1 MVDARI
7 KIVNVIRKIEPDL
20 DNHAL
25 LESDYGKFTNHW
37 ESGVLLSNIHNAPRY
52 FKSNTGDWVHLDGW
66 ERITDEKKAEV
77 IAEYGSLKKAVF
89 HYANEDLKRVQ
100 AWYASRWE
108 FIGIVYDATL
118 AIEINGKTFTAH
130 EQESLWGLESDDPD
144 LDTYDAGVL
153 TELKASLRKIGF
165 TDEELNFSV
174 VKL

>member
-7 KIVNVIRKIEPDL
+7 KITSVTRKVEPDL
-20 DNHAL
+20 DNQGM

-37 ESGVLLSNIHNAPRY
+37 ESGVLRTNLPVAPY
-52 FKSNTGDWVHLDGW
+52 FKSSTSDWVKLDGW
-66 ERITDEKKAEV
+66 ERITDEEKAKV

-89 HYANEDLKRVQ
+89 HYAQQDLKRAI
-100 AWYASRWE
+100 AWYKGTWE

-118 AIEINGKTFTAH
+118 AIEINGKTFIAH
-130 EQESLWGLESDDPD
+130 EYESLWGLESDDPD
-144 LDTYDAGVL
+144 LDTPDAAIL
-153 TELKASLRKIGF
+153 IELKASLRKIGF